1 MKGGSLREDTT
12 NNLITTT
19 MKTGK
24 IAVLTIVASLFLGL
38 GLVNAKDNQF
48 TSKEDSLLCIEKFSL
63 YREFYKQKNYDDA
76 MPYWRWVFQNC
87 PERSLNT
94 YIDGANMMKSYVD
107 KSADATVKNHYIDTL
122 MMVYN
127 QRLNYFTT
135 SKNNKPGAVKIRQ
148 AMELKNYRP
157 SDTMII
163 YNLLR
168 QGVELEGVN
177 SDPIGVAN
185 YFITTNDLVA
195 GGRFSADSILNAYDY
210 LSDLTDKRLQQI
222 DTNGNYMWNSVK
234 ATLEGVFEPYATCD
248 QLVRIYG
255 KKFEATPNDTAMLQK
270 MIRLL
275 DKKKCEQT
283 DLFFAATEQLH
294 KLTPSG
300 NTAYYLGIGY
310 LKRNDNIKAG
320 GYLQEAIPLV
330 EDEKKAKAYYY
341 LAIINFSDNNYR
353 AAVNYAN
360 KALQINPNDGRCYM
374 IIGNAYAATAS
385 SCGSGEIGSR
395 AGYWA
400 AVDKFYRA
408 KQVDNDPD
416 VVNDANQAISKY
428 SRHFPTTERLF
439 YNEVA
444 KGSSWSINCWYSE
457 TTTVRSS
464 D

>member
-1 MKGGSLREDTT
+1 
-12 NNLITTT
+12 

-87 PERSLNT
+87 PERSLNI

-107 KSADATVKNHYIDTL
+107 KSVNATVKNQYIDSL

-135 SKNNKPGAVKIRQ
+135 SKNNKPGTVKIRQ

-195 GGRFSADSILNAYDY
+195 GGRFSADSILNAYDF

-222 DTNGNYMWNSVK
+222 DTNGNYMWYSVK

-310 LKRNDNIKAG
+310 LKRNDNTKAA

-341 LAIINFSDNNYR
+341 LSIINFSDNNYR

-360 KALQINPNDGRCYM
+360 KALQINPNDGRCYI

-385 SCGSGEIGSR
+385 SCGNGEIGSR

-400 AVDKFYRA
+400 AVDKFYKA

>member
-1 MKGGSLREDTT
+1 
-12 NNLITTT
+12 
-19 MKTGK
+19 MKTGR
-24 IAVLTIVASLFLGL
+24 IAVLTIMAALFLGL
-38 GLVNAKDNQF
+38 GMVNANESNFK
-48 TSKEDSLLCIEKFSL
+48 SKEDSLKCIQDFSL
-63 YREFYKQKNYDDA
+63 YREFYKQKNYEDA

-87 PERSLNT
+87 PERSINI
-94 YIDGANMMKSYVD
+94 YIDGANMMKNYID
-107 KSADATVKNHYIDTL
+107 KSKDE
-122 MMVYN
+122 
-127 QRLNYFTT
+127 T
-135 SKNNKPGAVKIRQ
+135 SKNKYIDSLMLVYEQRLKYFIGNKNNREGVVKIRQ

-157 SDTMII
+157 ADTMII

-168 QGVELEGVN
+168 RGIELEGTN
-177 SDPIGVAN
+177 ADPLGVAN
-185 YFITTNDLVA
+185 YFIITNDLVA
-195 GGRFSADSILNAYDY
+195 GGRFPADSILNAYDY
-210 LSDLTDKRLQQI
+210 LSDLVDKRNAEAI
-222 DTNGNYMWNSVK
+222 DTNGNYLWDNVR

-255 KKFEATPNDTAMLQK
+255 KKFEQTPNDTALLQK
-270 MIRLL
+270 MIKIL

-310 LKRNDNIKAG
+310 LKRSDNTKAN
-320 GYLQEAIPLV
+320 GYLLEAIPLV

-341 LAIINFSDNNYR
+341 LSVISFSDNNYR
-353 AAVNYAN
+353 GAVGYAN
-360 KALQINPNDGRCYM
+360 KGLQIAPNDGRFYI

-400 AVDKFYRA
+400 AVDKFYKA
-408 KQVDNDPD
+408 KQVDNDPA
-416 VVNDANQAISKY
+416 VVDDANQAISKY

-444 KGSSWSINCWYSE
+444 KGSSWSVNCWYSE